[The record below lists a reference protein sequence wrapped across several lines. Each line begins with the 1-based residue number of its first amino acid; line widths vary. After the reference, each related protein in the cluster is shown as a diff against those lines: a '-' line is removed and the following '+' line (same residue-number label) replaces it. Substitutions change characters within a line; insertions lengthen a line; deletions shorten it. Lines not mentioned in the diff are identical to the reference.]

1 MKKFFLLFLFFASFP
16 LFCFDTAGGHK
27 GKVTAL
33 IHNKDTVISAGEDG
47 FIVIWSVSQRAAMEK
62 FQLTSNGIKSMVKHP
77 LKDEICII
85 ESGDMGNNRISAWDY
100 KEKEKLFSIQSGE
113 PAAFINYSA
122 NGNYIITAGFDGSHF
137 TLLDSSNGKILSFV
151 DIPSGTVTFGITGK
165 TEQNILLYQGEN
177 EDYEGQILYL
187 DLKSLSVT
195 GRFRAP
201 SNLSTPIVFGNNRF
215 LAGINSNGL
224 LITDAASGIL
234 LDNIQDI
241 ERSALLYPVN
251 DGFFCLSRENNIL
264 NRFTV
269 DRRGIISSR
278 QKLPIVPGNEE
289 TISAFAINGTAVFA
303 GEGGNLFMAG
313 LTAEQHSR
321 LFQMAQNFQTQ
332 ITEIAANNTSI
343 AFLTEDGGLC
353 FLPLDFKLIKDNNKL
368 SAEKTRNLTRITAIA
383 PFSDKE
389 NQADPYILWQTD
401 NVKTTP
407 EIIYSDLKTDE
418 LSLQFMVGRYPIR
431 SITSRNGNILVLDS
445 SGLLSVY
452 NLKNISAKA
461 AYTFS
466 SVGVNDAG
474 FVNENYLLLCRS
486 AVSGNSPFLFI
497 NYNTGETVPVS
508 FTAQAGILTYTG
520 NSGKTYAAAV
530 IKGADGVRTVI
541 HTLSANRTI
550 NEKIFEYSGEA
561 ANLLIA
567 ESTGITAIAAGGDGA
582 KISAGKEINFE
593 RTQGLPVKLLGC
605 TNFFLSLD
613 SEGNIAWHNINGKL
627 LAVFRVYKDRWV
639 LETENE
645 TLGGNLEYR

>member
-1 MKKFFLLFLFFASFP
+1 MKKLFPLFLFLASFP
-16 LFCFDTAGGHK
+16 LFCFDTAGGHR

-33 IHNKDTVISAGEDG
+33 IHNQDNVISAGEDG
-47 FIVIWSVSQRAAMEK
+47 FIIIWSISQRAAMEK
-62 FQLTSNGIKSMVKHP
+62 FQLTTSGIKSMVKHP
-77 LKDEICII
+77 LKDEICVI
-85 ESGDMGNNRISAWDY
+85 ESGDMGNNRISAWNY
-100 KEKEKLFSIQSGE
+100 QKKEKLFSIQSGE

-137 TLLDSSNGKILSFV
+137 TLLDSSNGNILSFV
-151 DIPSGTVTFGITGK
+151 NIPAGTVTFGITGK

-195 GRFRAP
+195 GRFKAP

-224 LITDAASGIL
+224 LITDAASGLL
-234 LDNIQDI
+234 LDNIPDI

-264 NRFTV
+264 HRFIV

-278 QKLPIVPGNEE
+278 QKLSIVPGNEE
-289 TISAFAINGTAVFA
+289 TISTFAINGTAVFA
-303 GEGGNLFMAG
+303 GEGGSLFMAG
-313 LTAEQHSR
+313 LTTEQQSR

-353 FLPLDFKLIKDNNKL
+353 FLPLDFRFIKKDNKL
-368 SAEKTRNLTRITAIA
+368 SVEKTRNITRITAIT
-383 PFSDKE
+383 PFSEKE
-389 NQADPYILWQTD
+389 NQADPYIIWQSAD
-401 NVKTTP
+401 IKTTP
-407 EIIYSDLKTDE
+407 AIVYSNFQKDE
-418 LSLQFMVGRYPIR
+418 LSLQFVTGRYPIR
-431 SITSRNGNILVLDS
+431 SMTSRNGNILVLDS

-452 NLKNISAKA
+452 NIKNISAKA

-474 FVNENYLLLCRS
+474 FVNDNYLLLCRS
-486 AVSGNSPFLFI
+486 AISGNSPFLFI

-520 NSGKTYAAAV
+520 NSGKIYAASV
-530 IKGADGVRTVI
+530 IRNTDGVKTAI
-541 HTLSANRTI
+541 NALSVNRAI
-550 NEKIFEYSGEA
+550 NEKIYEYPGEA

-567 ESTGITAIAAGGDGA
+567 ESAGKTAIAAGGDGA
-582 KISAGKEINFE
+582 RIFAEKVINFE
-593 RTQGLPVKLLGC
+593 RTPGLPVKLFGC
-605 TNFFLSLD
+605 KDFFLSLD
-613 SEGNIAWHNINGKL
+613 SEGNIAWHNTNGKL
-627 LAVFRVYKDRWV
+627 LAVFRIYKDRWV

-645 TLGGNLEYR
+645 TSGGNLEYR